1 MAKNETDE
9 RSEALNPGS
18 GDGEQ
23 RRRGTDDLSAAVAE
37 DFAHPNGSA
46 HANGEAGSSGA
57 GADEREATSEEA
69 FLTEGEQ
76 PSTRLLSFYDRLR
89 DRVVDAV
96 EERGGKLG
104 PAVVK
109 ALLLVPDVFILM
121 VRLTLDREVPGSAR
135 AMIGGALAYFILPI
149 DLLPEAV
156 IGAGGYLDDLVLA
169 SAVLAQTFSGEL
181 EPYARKHWS
190 GREDLR
196 KVLADVAE
204 AAQGL
209 LGHDLYARVK
219 KLLGKRGIRVQ
230 D

>member
-1 MAKNETDE
+1 MTGDELDE
-9 RSEALNPGS
+9 RLEALKRQGGGKRSAAGAGRKADDLTAAVEEEFADPGADRGANP
-18 GDGEQ
+18 DGEPHE
-23 RRRGTDDLSAAVAE
+23 AAFVE
-37 DFAHPNGSA
+37 GGDYP
-46 HANGEAGSSGA
+46 SSG
-57 GADEREATSEEA
+57 
-69 FLTEGEQ
+69 
-76 PSTRLLSFYDRLR
+76 LLSFYDRLR
-89 DRVVDAV
+89 DRIVDAV

-109 ALLLVPDVFILM
+109 TLLLAPDVFILM
-121 VRLTLDREVPGSAR
+121 VRLTLDREVPASAR
-135 AMIGGALAYFILPI
+135 AMIGGALAYFILPV

-156 IGAGGYLDDLVLA
+156 MGAGGYLDDLVLA

-196 KVLADVAE
+196 QVLADVAD

-209 LGHDLYARVK
+209 LGHDMYARVR
-219 KLLGKRGIRVQ
+219 KLLGKRGIEVE

>member
-1 MAKNETDE
+1 MAQKEIGERGETTDDAVRE
-9 RSEALNPGS
+9 RKA
-18 GDGEQ
+18 
-23 RRRGTDDLSAAVAE
+23 DDLSAAVAE
-37 DFAHPNGSA
+37 DFANHD
-46 HANGEAGSSGA
+46 GE
-57 GADEREATSEEA
+57 EAAEEA
-69 FLTEGEQ
+69 FLEGGGQ
-76 PSTRLLSFYDRLR
+76 PGGHLLSFYDRLR

-96 EERGGKLG
+96 ERRGGKFG
-104 PAVVK
+104 PAAVK

-121 VRLTLDREVPGSAR
+121 VRLTLDREVPASAR
-135 AMIGGALAYFILPI
+135 AMIGGALAYFILPM

-196 KVLADVAE
+196 QVLADVAE

-209 LGHDLYARVK
+209 LGHDLYARLR
-219 KLLGKRGIRVQ
+219 KLLGKRGIRVE